1 MLRSWIA
8 SLRSQRRDPILN
20 YRAPSQIVAAF
31 ARLDSGLPML
41 RPGTFALTLL
51 LSFLTALG
59 PLSMDM
65 YLPSLP
71 DIGRTL
77 SAPVLQVQLTISS
90 YLFGFAVGQI
100 FYGPVSDRLGR
111 RPVLL
116 TALVLY
122 ALATVGCAA
131 AQSIDALIGL
141 RFVQALGGAGAIV
154 LARAVVRDLYSGVRA
169 GRELSLMGAITGVA
183 PIVAP
188 VIGGALQTF
197 FGWRATFVLLVI
209 CALVIGATAAR
220 LLPETLR
227 ERPKTAFSLRA
238 MGAMY
243 RSVAVHR
250 GFLAYLAI
258 LTAAFVGLF
267 AWISGAPVVMQTA
280 TYGLTPFI
288 FGVSFALG
296 SAGYVLGTFI
306 AARIVMRLGLDR
318 LIGIGTAAMA
328 CGGLAM
334 AAVVALAL
342 PHVLWF
348 VSAMTLYLAGLGFAL
363 PATMAGAL
371 TPFHDRAGTAS
382 SVMGFVQQTGAAI
395 TAAAVGAYLGHSAWP
410 VASVVATM
418 GCVTFVVWAATRQ
431 VRRAQ

>member
-1 MLRSWIA
+1 
-8 SLRSQRRDPILN
+8 
-20 YRAPSQIVAAF
+20 
-31 ARLDSGLPML
+31 ML

-100 FYGPVSDRLGR
+100 FYGPISDRLGR

-116 TALVLY
+116 AALVVY
-122 ALATVGCAA
+122 ALATIGCAA
-131 AQSIDALIGL
+131 ARSIDALIAL
-141 RFVQALGGAGAIV
+141 RFLQALGGAGAIV

-188 VIGGALQTF
+188 VIGGGLQTF

-227 ERPKTAFSLRA
+227 ERPKTPFSLRA
-238 MGAMY
+238 MTTLY

-250 GFLAYLAI
+250 GFLANLAI
-258 LTAAFVGLF
+258 LTASFVGLF
-267 AWISGAPVVMQTA
+267 AWISGAPVVMQSA
-280 TYGLTPFI
+280 VYSLSPFA
-288 FGVSFALG
+288 FGVTFAIG
-296 SAGYVLGTFI
+296 AGGFVLGTLT
-306 AARIVMRLGLDR
+306 AARIVIRFGLDR

-328 CGGLAM
+328 CGGLLM
-334 AAVVALAL
+334 ALVVALAL
-342 PHVLWF
+342 SHVLWF
-348 VSAMTLYLAGLGFAL
+348 VGAMTLYLAGIGFAL
-363 PATMAGAL
+363 PSTMAGAL
-371 TPFHDRAGTAS
+371 TPFPDRAGTAS
-382 SVMGFVQQTGAAI
+382 SVMGLVQQSGAAI

-410 VASVVATM
+410 VASVVAAM
-418 GCVTFVVWAATRQ
+418 GCVSFVIWLLTRRVRVAALT
-431 VRRAQ
+431 

>member
-1 MLRSWIA
+1 
-8 SLRSQRRDPILN
+8 
-20 YRAPSQIVAAF
+20 
-31 ARLDSGLPML
+31 ML

-77 SAPVLQVQLTISS
+77 HTPILQVQLTISS
-90 YLFGFAVGQI
+90 YLFGFAAGQI
-100 FYGPVSDRLGR
+100 FYGPLSDRLGR
-111 RPVLL
+111 RPILL
-116 TALVLY
+116 GALVLY
-122 ALATVGCAA
+122 ALATIGCAA
-131 AQSIDALIGL
+131 AQSIDALIAL
-141 RFVQALGGAGAIV
+141 RFLQALGGAGAIV

-183 PIVAP
+183 PIFAP
-188 VIGGALQTF
+188 VIGGGLQTF

-209 CALVIGATAAR
+209 FALIVGSTTAR

-227 ERPKTAFSLRA
+227 EPAKGSFSLRA
-238 MGAMY
+238 MGALY

-250 GFLAYLAI
+250 GFLANLVI

-267 AWISGAPVVMQTA
+267 AWISGAPVVMQSA

-296 SAGYVLGTFI
+296 AGGYVLGTFI
-306 AARIVMRLGLDR
+306 AARIVMRFGLDR

-328 CGGLAM
+328 CGGLSM
-334 AAVVALAL
+334 AAVVALQL

-348 VSAMTLYLAGLGFAL
+348 VGAMTLYLAGLGFAL
-363 PATMAGAL
+363 PSTMAGAL
-371 TPFHDRAGTAS
+371 TPFPDRAGTAS
-382 SVMGFVQQTGAAI
+382 SVMGFIQQNGAAI

-410 VASVVATM
+410 VAAVVAAM
-418 GCVTFVVWAATRQ
+418 GCLTFLAWLMTRQ
-431 VRRAQ
+431 VRAAALK

>member
-1 MLRSWIA
+1 
-8 SLRSQRRDPILN
+8 
-20 YRAPSQIVAAF
+20 
-31 ARLDSGLPML
+31 ML

-77 SAPVLQVQLTISS
+77 DVPTLQVQLTISS

-100 FYGPVSDRLGR
+100 FYGPISDRLGR

-116 TALVLY
+116 AALVVY
-122 ALATVGCAA
+122 AFATVGCAA

-141 RFVQALGGAGAIV
+141 RFLQALGGAGAIV

-188 VIGGALQTF
+188 VIGGALQMF
-197 FGWRATFVLLVI
+197 FGWRSTFVLLVI

-227 ERPKTAFSLRA
+227 ERPKTPFSLRA
-238 MGAMY
+238 MSVLY
-243 RSVAVHR
+243 RSVAMHA
-250 GFLAYLAI
+250 GFLANLAI

-267 AWISGAPVVMQTA
+267 AWISGAPVVMQSA
-280 TYGLTPFI
+280 IYNLSPFA
-288 FGVSFALG
+288 FGVTFAVG
-296 SAGYVLGTFI
+296 AAGYVLGTLL
-306 AARIVMRLGLDR
+306 ASRIVIRFGLDR
-318 LIGIGTAAMA
+318 MIGIGTAAMA
-328 CGGLAM
+328 CGGLLM
-334 AAVVALAL
+334 ALVVALAL
-342 PHVLWF
+342 SHVLWF
-348 VSAMTLYLAGLGFAL
+348 VGAMTLYLAGIGFTL
-363 PATMAGAL
+363 PSTMAGAL
-371 TPFHDRAGTAS
+371 TPFPDRAGTAS
-382 SVMGFVQQTGAAI
+382 SVMGLVQQTGAAI

-410 VASVVATM
+410 VASVVAVM
-418 GCVTFVVWAATRQ
+418 GCLSFVVWLLTRRVRAAALT
-431 VRRAQ
+431 

>member
-1 MLRSWIA
+1 
-8 SLRSQRRDPILN
+8 
-20 YRAPSQIVAAF
+20 
-31 ARLDSGLPML
+31 ML

-77 SAPVLQVQLTISS
+77 GAPVLQVQLTISS
-90 YLFGFAVGQI
+90 YLFGFAAGQI

-116 TALVLY
+116 AALVVY

-131 AQSIDALIGL
+131 ARSIDALIAL

-169 GRELSLMGAITGVA
+169 GRELSLMGAVTGVA

-209 CALVIGATAAR
+209 CAFVIGATAAR

-227 ERPKTAFSLRA
+227 ERPKTPFSFRA
-238 MGAMY
+238 MTALY
-243 RSVAVHR
+243 RSVAVHP
-250 GFLAYLAI
+250 GFLANLAI

-267 AWISGAPVVMQTA
+267 AWISGAPVVMQSA
-280 TYGLTPFI
+280 VYGLSPFI
-288 FGVSFALG
+288 FGISFALG
-296 SAGYVLGTFI
+296 AGGFVLGTFI
-306 AARIVMRLGLDR
+306 AARIVMRFGLDR

-334 AAVVALAL
+334 ALVVALAL

-348 VSAMTLYLAGLGFAL
+348 VGAMTLYLAGIGFAL
-363 PATMAGAL
+363 PSTMAGAL
-371 TPFHDRAGTAS
+371 TPFPDRAGTAS
-382 SVMGFVQQTGAAI
+382 SVMGLVQQSGAAI

-410 VASVVATM
+410 VAAVVAMM
-418 GCVTFVVWAATRQ
+418 GCLSFVIWLLTRRVRAAALT
-431 VRRAQ
+431 

>member
-1 MLRSWIA
+1 
-8 SLRSQRRDPILN
+8 
-20 YRAPSQIVAAF
+20 
-31 ARLDSGLPML
+31 ML

-51 LSFLTALG
+51 LSLLTALG

-71 DIGRTL
+71 DIARAL
-77 SAPVLQVQLTISS
+77 DAPVLQVQLTISS

-100 FYGPVSDRLGR
+100 FYGPVSDRIGR

-116 TALVLY
+116 AALVVY

-131 AQSIDALIGL
+131 ARSIDALIGL
-141 RFVQALGGAGAIV
+141 RFLQALGGAGAIV

-197 FGWRATFVLLVI
+197 FGWRATFVLL
-209 CALVIGATAAR
+209 LVFAVVVGLTTVR

-227 ERPKTAFSLRA
+227 EPAKAPFSVRA
-238 MGAMY
+238 MAVMY
-243 RSVAVHR
+243 WSVAVHR

-258 LTAAFVGLF
+258 LTTSFVGLF
-267 AWISGAPVVMQTA
+267 AWISGAPVVMQTV

-328 CGGLAM
+328 CGGLWM
-334 AAVVALAL
+334 ALVVALAL

-348 VSAMTLYLAGLGFAL
+348 VGGMTLYLAGLGFAL
-363 PATMAGAL
+363 PSTMAGAL

-382 SVMGFVQQTGAAI
+382 SVMGFAQQSGAAI

-410 VASVVATM
+410 VASVVSVM
-418 GCVTFVVWAATRQ
+418 GCVSFVIWLSTRRVRAA
-431 VRRAQ
+431 ALS